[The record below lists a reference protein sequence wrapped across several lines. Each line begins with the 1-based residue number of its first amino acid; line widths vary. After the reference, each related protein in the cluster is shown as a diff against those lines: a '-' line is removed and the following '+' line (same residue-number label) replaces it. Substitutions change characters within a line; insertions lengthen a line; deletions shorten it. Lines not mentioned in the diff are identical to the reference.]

1 MSQGLF
7 ITFEGIDG
15 SGKSTQARLLAT
27 LMRDYGNDVIH
38 TREPG
43 GSTGAE
49 DIRRLLV
56 EGDPGRWSPETE
68 ILLFTAARRDH
79 LERTIQPA
87 LDAGKVVISDRFA
100 DSTRVYQG
108 VARADLRG
116 TVDALHDQMIGKEPD
131 LTFIIDMD
139 PEAAL
144 KRGLARN
151 SGEDRFEDM
160 GLQFQ
165 KDLRAGF
172 LALAKQYPDRCKVIN
187 GNQSPATVSGEIQ
200 AVIEAW
206 QR

>member
-1 MSQGLF
+1 
-7 ITFEGIDG
+7 
-15 SGKSTQARLLAT
+15 
-27 LMRDYGNDVIH
+27 
-38 TREPG
+38 
-43 GSTGAE
+43 
-49 DIRRLLV
+49 
-56 EGDPGRWSPETE
+56 
-68 ILLFTAARRDH
+68 
-79 LERTIQPA
+79 
-87 LDAGKVVISDRFA
+87 
-100 DSTRVYQG
+100 
-108 VARADLRG
+108 
-116 TVDALHDQMIGKEPD
+116 MIGKEPE

-172 LALAKQYPDRCKVIN
+172 LSLAKQYPDRCKVIN